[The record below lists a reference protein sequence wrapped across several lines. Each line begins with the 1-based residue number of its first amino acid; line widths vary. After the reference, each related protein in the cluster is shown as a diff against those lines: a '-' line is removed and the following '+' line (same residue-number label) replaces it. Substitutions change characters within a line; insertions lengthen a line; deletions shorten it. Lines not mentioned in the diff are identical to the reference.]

1 MTMHCPDL
9 TRSSQL
15 GPLMIAVAQSWRR
28 VLSQAL
34 VCEGLSDATA
44 LPLSVLQRAG
54 DGMRQNELAEKL
66 GLEGTSVVRILDS
79 LERDGYVRRQEDD
92 RDRRA
97 KRIFLTAKGRILAK
111 RTEKVLAV
119 LRTDL
124 LQDIDVQDI
133 AATERVLISLS
144 GTLAARLSKRKS

>member
-1 MTMHCPDL
+1 
-9 TRSSQL
+9 
-15 GPLMIAVAQSWRR
+15 
-28 VLSQAL
+28 
-34 VCEGLSDATA
+34 
-44 LPLSVLQRAG
+44 
-54 DGMRQNELAEKL
+54 MRQNELAEKL